1 MNSDAVPSLKIE
13 GRIDEAADQLREQQ
27 LIAARL
33 ENVYQGSI
41 LTRLLFSSV
50 RELWR
55 LESHRNAA
63 LGTCKSDNDVR

>member
-1 MNSDAVPSLKIE
+1 MHNNAVPSSEIE
-13 GRIDEAADQLREQQ
+13 GQIDEAAHHLREQQ

-33 ENVYQGSI
+33 EKVYQGGI
-41 LTRLLFSSV
+41 LKRLLFSSV

-63 LGTCKSDNDVR
+63 SASCKSDNDVR